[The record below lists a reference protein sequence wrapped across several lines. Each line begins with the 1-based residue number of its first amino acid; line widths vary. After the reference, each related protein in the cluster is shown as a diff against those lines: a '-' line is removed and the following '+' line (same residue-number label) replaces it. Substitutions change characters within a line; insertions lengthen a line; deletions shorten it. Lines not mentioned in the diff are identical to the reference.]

1 MKLCGATFII
11 ISKEERKMNSSIW
24 IDARFIIVGVM
35 GVVLFAWVVFCG
47 IQFIRHGKGL
57 IVKAGFT
64 AHVKCEKC
72 GTVYEVDS
80 AELAKVGMSKSK
92 SMIKTKIVGPAFIN
106 RPHYSYYAK
115 KFNCPSCRKRR
126 YAQVL
131 DINELNDMMT
141 GVTLKT
147 GIRWLVIMAVGGLLI
162 LAISAIPMHFVNEA
176 ADKHI
181 EELKQQR
188 YEDFKERY
196 GL

>member
-1 MKLCGATFII
+1 M
-11 ISKEERKMNSSIW
+11 
-24 IDARFIIVGVM
+24 V
-35 GVVLFAWVVFCG
+35 
-47 IQFIRHGKGL
+47 
-57 IVKAGFT
+57 
-64 AHVKCEKC
+64 
-72 GTVYEVDS
+72 
-80 AELAKVGMSKSK
+80 
-92 SMIKTKIVGPAFIN
+92 KTKIVGPAFKS
-106 RPHYSYYAK
+106 RPDYSYYAK
-115 KFNCPSCRKRR
+115 KFNWPSGRKRR